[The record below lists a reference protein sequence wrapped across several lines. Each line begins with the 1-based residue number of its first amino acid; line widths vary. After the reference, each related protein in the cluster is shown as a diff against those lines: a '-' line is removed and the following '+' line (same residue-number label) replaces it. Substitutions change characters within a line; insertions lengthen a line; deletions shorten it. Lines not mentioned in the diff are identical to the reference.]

1 MTKNSKGRTF
11 SVGVLVSVAL
21 VIFAV
26 AVMAI
31 SKESRL
37 FAPKVRYW
45 TLFENTSGLTE
56 ASPVRL
62 AGVQVGTVADIR
74 FDDDERQNRI
84 RVDIAVDRSVRHR
97 IREGTVAYL
106 KSLTYLSQDKYIE
119 LVPGDPDGTELAADQ
134 FIEPGI
140 SIWRETLERGQ
151 SIAEDVKEITSAL
164 REVLVAINSG
174 GGLLQELVHNPEFG
188 RHGLKDVEKSL
199 ASIRNVLG
207 GVEQGK
213 GVAGLILN
221 DEEYAR
227 RQRDNIDDALGHL
240 RSAMQRIDGDDGL
253 IAQFEDPDGEI
264 REMITDLSGSATALR
279 GVAEG
284 IENGHGLLGRLARDD
299 EFGESLTRKIDEI
312 ASYTASILGKI
323 DRGEG
328 SVGGIINDPTVH
340 EGLKDIVAGV
350 RKSRMGKGFLRHYEK
365 KGAKLRE
372 EPEEEAEASSDDEA
386 GESSPTP

>member
-1 MTKNSKGRTF
+1 LTSQRKGRAVA
-11 SVGVLVSVAL
+11 VGAVVSVAL

-31 SKESRL
+31 SKESRF

-62 AGVQVGTVADIR
+62 AGVQVGTVEEIR

-84 RVDIAVDRSVRHR
+84 RVEFAVDRRVRHR

-119 LVPGDPDGTELAADQ
+119 LVPGDPGGTELAANQ
-134 FIEPGI
+134 FIEPGV

-151 SIAEDVKEITSAL
+151 GIAEDVKEITAAL
-164 REVLVAINSG
+164 REFLVAINSG
-174 GGLLQELVHNPEFG
+174 GGVIQDLVHNPEFG
-188 RHGLKDVEKSL
+188 RHGLEDLEVSL
-199 ASIRNVLG
+199 SSLRTVLTSM
-207 GVEQGK
+207 EQGK
-213 GVAGLILN
+213 GFVGLMLSD
-221 DEEYAR
+221 DEFGR
-227 RQRDNIDDALGHL
+227 RQRDNLDGALSHL
-240 RSAMQRIDGDDGL
+240 RSAMERIDGDEGL
-253 IAQFEDPDGEI
+253 IAQIEDPDGEI
-264 REMITDLSGSATALR
+264 RRIVSDVGGSATALR
-279 GVAEG
+279 ELSEG
-284 IENGHGLLGRLARDD
+284 IAQGHGLLGRLSRDD

-312 ASYTASILGKI
+312 AGHAASILGKI

-328 SVGGIINDPTVH
+328 SVGGIINDPAVY
-340 EGLKDIVAGV
+340 EGLKDIIAGV
-350 RKSRMGKGFLRHYEK
+350 RKSRMGKGFVRHYEK

-372 EPEEEAEASSDDEA
+372 DEESDEGTDDGAEEP
-386 GESSPTP
+386 PR

>member
-1 MTKNSKGRTF
+1 LTNNRKGRTL
-11 SVGVLVSVAL
+11 SVGALVSLAL

-62 AGVQVGTVADIR
+62 AGVQVGTVEEIR

-84 RVDIAVDRSVRHR
+84 RVEFAVARSVRHR

-119 LVPGDPDGTELAADQ
+119 LVSGDPDGAELEADQ
-134 FIEPGI
+134 FIEPGM

-164 REVLVAINSG
+164 REFLVAINTG
-174 GGLLQELVHNPEFG
+174 GGVLQELIHNPEFG
-188 RHGLKDVEKSL
+188 RHGLKDIEKSL
-199 ASIRNVLG
+199 SSFRNVLS

-213 GVAGLILN
+213 GFAGLVLS
-221 DEEYAR
+221 DEEFAR
-227 RQRDNIDDALGHL
+227 RQRDNIDSALGHL

-253 IAQFEDPDGEI
+253 IARFEDPDGEI
-264 REMITDLSGSATALR
+264 RQILGDLRGSAASLR
-279 GVAEG
+279 EVAEG
-284 IENGHGLLGRLARDD
+284 IEKGQGLLGRLARDD

-312 ASYTASILGKI
+312 AGYTASILGKI

-328 SVGGIINDPTVH
+328 SVGGIINDPAVH

-350 RKSRMGKGFLRHYEK
+350 RKSRMGKGFIRHYEK

-372 EPEEEAEASSDDEA
+372 EQEVEAESGSDDGA
-386 GESSPTP
+386 GESPPTP